1 MSVKKKNQIDLL
13 SRFLILAVVC
23 VGFALLRPEAFLS
36 VDNITQV
43 VFQQTP
49 FTILMAF
56 GMSLAIIS
64 GGIDISM
71 SSTMVLSSYLSASY
85 FQQGNY
91 FMGIVVAFG
100 VGLGFGL
107 FNGVLISKVKIEPFI
122 ATFSVDFMALG
133 LAYVVCN
140 GEYVYGFSDGFRS
153 IVNGYLIPGIPNVAL
168 VTFLVFA
175 VLYFLTRRTIYG
187 RTGYSLGHSQ

>member
-49 FTILMAF
+49 FTLLMAF

-71 SSTMVLSSYLSASY
+71 SSTMVLSS
-85 FQQGNY
+85 
-91 FMGIVVAFG
+91 
-100 VGLGFGL
+100 
-107 FNGVLISKVKIEPFI
+107 
-122 ATFSVDFMALG
+122 
-133 LAYVVCN
+133 
-140 GEYVYGFSDGFRS
+140 
-153 IVNGYLIPGIPNVAL
+153 
-168 VTFLVFA
+168 
-175 VLYFLTRRTIYG
+175 
-187 RTGYSLGHSQ
+187 